1 MTSLPVIFKLFLL
14 LQDPVFVIFYKS
26 NNPVF
31 RQSLRRTHDH
41 SAIWFY
47 LQRYGF
53 TVWTDQ
59 FICYRI
65 YRFTLRNTKKVPQ
78 YHYFHR
84 NDTMKLI
91 LRKEQRRGLRIS
103 ALLPAHNQ
111 ITAPQFIWLN
121 SHHLRHDTCPGS
133 TAVHYFL
140 YLSGSCVDAADR
152 IYRDRYGIAD
162 FSQEV

>member
-1 MTSLPVIFKLFLL
+1 MVLRSERISSYVIVSIVLPSVI
-14 LQDPVFVIFYKS
+14 Q
-26 NNPVF
+26 
-31 RQSLRRTHDH
+31 
-41 SAIWFY
+41 
-47 LQRYGF
+47 
-53 TVWTDQ
+53 
-59 FICYRI
+59 
-65 YRFTLRNTKKVPQ
+65 KKVPQ
-78 YHYFHR
+78 YHHFHR